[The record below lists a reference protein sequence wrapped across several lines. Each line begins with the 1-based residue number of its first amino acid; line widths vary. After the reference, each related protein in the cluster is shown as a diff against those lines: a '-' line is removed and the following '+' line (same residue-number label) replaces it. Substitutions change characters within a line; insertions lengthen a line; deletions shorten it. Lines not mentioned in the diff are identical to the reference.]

1 MKEEKYIV
9 KSPWADVQI
18 PEMNLADFV
27 WENIE
32 QHGTN
37 EALVSTFSRSAAT
50 HTSILLSGFIFFIKT
65 KNSTFSGE
73 ILFLCRSP
81 SSVRFYSNFL
91 IDRLTTFFKVFHA

>member
-37 EALVSTFSRSAAT
+37 EALVSTFSRSVAT
-50 HTSILLSGFIFFIKT
+50 HTSFLLSGFIFFYK
-65 KNSTFSGE
+65 
-73 ILFLCRSP
+73 
-81 SSVRFYSNFL
+81 
-91 IDRLTTFFKVFHA
+91 D

>member
-37 EALVSTFSRSAAT
+37 EALVSTFSRSVAT
-50 HTSILLSGFIFFIKT
+50 HTSFLQSGFNFFFKRLKT
-65 KNSTFSGE
+65 VHFQA
-73 ILFLCRSP
+73 
-81 SSVRFYSNFL
+81 RFYSYVL
-91 IDRLTTFFKVFHA
+91 YYVKEVLV